1 MAKLEMLVGLF
12 VKSEALYLKYREAM
26 TPILRGVG
34 GDFGYDFVVGK
45 VLKKETNNDINRVF
59 TIRFP
64 NKEAM
69 DTFFSDEEYIAIK
82 EKYYKPAVEFTT
94 IIRSYEI
101 TE

>member
-1 MAKLEMLVGLF
+1 MAKLEVLVGLY
-12 VKSEALYLKYREAM
+12 VKNDALYLEYRKAM
-26 TPILRGVG
+26 TPILLGIG

-45 VLKKETNNDINRVF
+45 VLKKETSNDINRVF

-64 NKEAM
+64 SKEAM
-69 DTFFSDEEYIAIK
+69 DTFFSNEEYLEIK
-82 EKYYKPAVEFTT
+82 EKYYKPAVEHTT